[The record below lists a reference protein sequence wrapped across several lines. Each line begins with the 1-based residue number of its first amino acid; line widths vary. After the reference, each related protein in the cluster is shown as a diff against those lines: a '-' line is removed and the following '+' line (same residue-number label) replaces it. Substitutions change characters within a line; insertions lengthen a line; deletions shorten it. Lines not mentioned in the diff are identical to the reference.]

1 MVRQFGARSFDLDI
15 DTGRGT
21 LLPPVGEPLRTD
33 ELRKAVRDAGFELL
47 GLELEVL
54 GLLRNLQAPTG
65 ENQAVVQ
72 AATSGQRFALIQG
85 DSEDERIAWARI
97 APQLDQ
103 NGVLLWVR
111 GRVHEHQEGPPA
123 LQVNDFRFLEN

>member
-15 DTGRGT
+15 DTGKGT

-33 ELRKAVRDAGFELL
+33 ALRKAVGDAGFELL

-54 GLLRNLQAPTG
+54 GLLRNLQTPTG
-65 ENQAVVQ
+65 ESQAVIE
-72 AATSGQRFALIQG
+72 AETSGQRFALIQG
-85 DSEDERIAWARI
+85 HSEHERAAWARI
-97 APQLDQ
+97 APQLDR

-111 GRVHEHQEGPPA
+111 GRVHEHQEGPSA
-123 LQVNDFRFLEN
+123 LQVNDFRFLED